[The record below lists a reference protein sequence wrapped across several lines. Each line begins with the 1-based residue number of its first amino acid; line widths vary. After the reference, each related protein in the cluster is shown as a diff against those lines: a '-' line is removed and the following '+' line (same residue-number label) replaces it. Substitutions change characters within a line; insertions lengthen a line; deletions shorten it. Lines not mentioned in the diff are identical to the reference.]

1 MTDENKSTL
10 DLIDRHHRDPKF
22 HAVVDMLLSIMM
34 AQKIAPDEIR
44 DAAYL
49 ASIKFYQITPIKR
62 FVYERDDLN
71 WPPA

>member
-10 DLIDRHHRDPKF
+10 YLIDRHHRDPKF
-22 HAVVDMLLSIMM
+22 HSVVDLLLAYMM
-34 AQKIAPDEIR
+34 EHKIAPDEIR

-49 ASIKFYQITPIKR
+49 ASIKFYQLAPIKR

-71 WPPA
+71 WPPV